1 MKKSWWLILGIF
13 LVGASPFAQA
23 KDCKEQIKD
32 TRQMIHDHKDDYTMA
47 SRNKAEVHLVKAEA
61 NLVDLNPLPDMD
73 CFAEVRKAK
82 AELKKGKKAKKQKD

>member
-1 MKKSWWLILGIF
+1 MRKSWWPVLGLF
-13 LVGASPFAQA
+13 LVFAAPMAQA
-23 KDCKEQIKD
+23 KDCKAQIKD
-32 TRQMIHDHKDDYTMA
+32 TRQMMRDHKDDYTMA

-82 AELKKGKKAKKQKD
+82 AELKKGKKARKQKD